1 MGSNEF
7 RSDGRGIHAPR
18 LIRGEWPI
26 FGVRGSALLMSQLH
40 DSTSRPI
47 ARFLGRLGMVATA
60 VAVLLFQGAAFA
72 VELPDLGLEPAP
84 ADLDASE
91 LARKAEDNMRSQR
104 TFIVARMTV
113 VSPRLSRPR
122 VVAFHSWEDTPG
134 KKSLIRIDKPA
145 KDKGTGFLKL
155 HPNLWMY
162 VPRVERTVRVPP
174 SMMLQSWMGSDF
186 SNDDLVRESS
196 EIEDYDHRLL
206 GIDPGTIGEVDRRA
220 YVVEYRPRESA
231 AVVWGS
237 IVSWLDAES
246 GAPLRQDFFDE
257 EGERLRVMGFSD
269 FRKVGKR
276 FVPHLWS
283 MTPLDKPG
291 HSTTIEVEE
300 IQFDIDFEADIF
312 TTRNLKR
319 RE

>member
-1 MGSNEF
+1 MSTLAT
-7 RSDGRGIHAPR
+7 SDSR
-18 LIRGEWPI
+18 LV
-26 FGVRGSALLMSQLH
+26 VRV
-40 DSTSRPI
+40 
-47 ARFLGRLGMVATA
+47 LGRLGFLFSA
-60 VAVLLFQGAAFA
+60 LLLILVHRLAFA
-72 VELPDLGLEPAP
+72 VELPELTLEPAP
-84 ADLDASE
+84 ADLDASQI
-91 LARKAEDNMRSQR
+91 AHKAEDNMRSDR
-104 TFIVARMTV
+104 TFIVAKMTV
-113 VSPRLSRPR
+113 ISPRLSRPR
-122 VVAFHSWEDTPG
+122 VVAFHSWEDTPE

-196 EIEDYDHRLL
+196 EIEDYEHRLL
-206 GIDPGTIGEVDRRA
+206 GIDSGTNGEVDRRA
-220 YVVEYRPRESA
+220 YVLEYQPREGA

-237 IVSWLDAES
+237 IVAWLDAES

-257 EGERLRVMGFSD
+257 EGERLRVMRFSD
-269 FRKVGKR
+269 FRQIGER

-291 HSTTIEVEE
+291 HSTSIEVEE
-300 IQFDIDFEADIF
+300 IRFDIDFEPNIF

>member
-1 MGSNEF
+1 MIQHLAI
-7 RSDGRGIHAPR
+7 RSRRAAG
-18 LIRGEWPI
+18 L
-26 FGVRGSALLMSQLH
+26 
-40 DSTSRPI
+40 
-47 ARFLGRLGMVATA
+47 A
-60 VAVLLFQGAAFA
+60 VAFVFAFDLAHAADRPK
-72 VELPDLGLEPAP
+72 LTLEPAP
-84 ADLDASE
+84 PGLDAGQ
-91 LARKAEDNMRSQR
+91 LARAAEDNMRSER
-104 TFIVARMTV
+104 TFIIAKMTV

-122 VVAFHSWEDTPG
+122 VVAFHSWENTPE
-134 KKSLIRIDKPA
+134 KQSLIRIDEPS

-206 GIDPGTIGEVDRRA
+206 GLDPGTSGEVDRPA
-220 YVVEYRPRESA
+220 YVVEYRPHESA

-237 IVSWLDAES
+237 IVAWLDTES

-257 EGERLRVMGFSD
+257 EGERMRVMRFSD
-269 FRKVGKR
+269 FRMVGKR
-276 FVPHLWS
+276 NVPHLWS
-283 MTPLDKPG
+283 LTPLDKPG
-291 HSTTIEVEE
+291 HSTTIEVEKIE
-300 IQFDIDFEADIF
+300 FNADFGSDIF

-319 RE
+319 RD

>member
-1 MGSNEF
+1 MSGSSTIRSTRVVFFFVLVALLFSNE
-7 RSDGRGIHAPR
+7 I
-18 LIRGEWPI
+18 
-26 FGVRGSALLMSQLH
+26 
-40 DSTSRPI
+40 
-47 ARFLGRLGMVATA
+47 
-60 VAVLLFQGAAFA
+60 AFA
-72 VELPDLGLEPAP
+72 VERADLNLEPAP
-84 ADLDASE
+84 AGLDAGE
-91 LARKAEDNMRSQR
+91 LARRSEDNMRSER
-104 TFIVARMTV
+104 TYIAAKMTV

-122 VVAFHSWEDTPG
+122 VVAFHSWENTPE
-134 KKSLIRIDKPA
+134 KKSLIRIDEPS

-206 GIDPGTIGEVDRRA
+206 GLDPGTSGETDRPA
-220 YVVEYRPRESA
+220 YVVEYRPHESA
-231 AVVWGS
+231 PVVWGS
-237 IVSWLDAES
+237 IVAWLDTET

-257 EGERLRVMGFSD
+257 EGERMRVMRFSD
-269 FRKVGKR
+269 FRMVGKR
-276 FVPHLWS
+276 NVPHLWS

-291 HSTTIEVEE
+291 HSTTIEVEKIE
-300 IQFDIDFEADIF
+300 FDADFGSDIF

-319 RE
+319 RD

>member
-1 MGSNEF
+1 MNTKPAG
-7 RSDGRGIHAPR
+7 
-18 LIRGEWPI
+18 
-26 FGVRGSALLMSQLH
+26 
-40 DSTSRPI
+40 
-47 ARFLGRLGMVATA
+47 
-60 VAVLLFQGAAFA
+60 AVLIALAIVACLLFEPAAVFA
-72 VELPDLGLEPAP
+72 TPNLDLSLEPAP
-84 ADLDASE
+84 EGVDAGA

-104 TFIVARMTV
+104 TFMIASMTV

-122 VVAFHSWEDTPG
+122 VVAFHSWENTPE
-134 KKSLIRIDKPA
+134 KKSLIRIDKPT
-145 KDKGTGFLKL
+145 KDEGTGFLKL

-206 GIDPGTIGEVDRRA
+206 GLDPGTSGEVDRPA
-220 YVVEYRPRESA
+220 YVVEYRPHEDA

-237 IVSWLDAES
+237 IVAWLDVES

-257 EGERLRVMGFSD
+257 EGERMRVMRFSD
-269 FRKVGKR
+269 FRTIGKR
-276 FVPHLWS
+276 YVPHLWS
-283 MTPLDKPG
+283 MIPLDKPG
-291 HSTTIEVEE
+291 HSTSIQVKE
-300 IQFDIDFEADIF
+300 IQYDPDFDSDIF

-319 RE
+319 KD